1 MVIILAITAPGCSAS
16 GWAIQ
21 CPFAM
26 KKLVIAIFAATM
38 CLSAQAVVPLEN
50 VRKVYIEKMANNL
63 DDYLAAA
70 ISKKFHGAL
79 TVVLDPGKADAI
91 LTASAQG
98 PHDTTK
104 AIVSLVDPRG
114 KIVLWSGAAGDRDI
128 MFLNLKHGGERKV
141 ADHLIGELHKAME
154 EK

>member
-1 MVIILAITAPGCSAS
+1 
-16 GWAIQ
+16 
-21 CPFAM
+21 M
-26 KKLVIAIFAATM
+26 KKLVAAM
-38 CLSAQAVVPLEN
+38 LAASACLSAQAVAPLEN

-70 ISKKFHGAL
+70 ISKRFHGAL
-79 TVVLDPGKADAI
+79 TVVLDRGKADAI
-91 LTASAQG
+91 LTAAAQW

-114 KIVLWSGAAGDRDI
+114 KIVLWSGSAADRDI
-128 MFLNLKHGGERKV
+128 LFLNLKHGGERKV
-141 ADHLIGELHKAME
+141 ADHLIGELYKAME